1 MGDFEGEPE
10 TEGQHSRELSECRE
24 SLDTLTLGDDYGD
37 AADSDIQGQG
47 AGALTDTL
55 SAPPPMGNCTP
66 PTLAACQSCTMR
78 LRRECGWGGTS
89 ASMAVIGSMDDGEPL
104 TNNVVNISTEE
115 IKR

>member
-47 AGALTDTL
+47 GGGAYGHLI
-55 SAPPPMGNCTP
+55 
-66 PTLAACQSCTMR
+66 R
-78 LRRECGWGGTS
+78 
-89 ASMAVIGSMDDGEPL
+89 ASPHG
-104 TNNVVNISTEE
+104 
-115 IKR
+115 